1 MSAELKML
9 EKMEEDVQEF
19 EKHLKERKEAL
30 QEIDQTG
37 KISFWSKILDIQQI
51 LSNIFFYELMFCV
64 LKLLCVYGHVTVAYR
79 Q

>member
-37 KISFWSKILDIQQI
+37 KISFWSKIIDID
-51 LSNIFFYELMFCV
+51 M
-64 LKLLCVYGHVTVAYR
+64 
-79 Q
+79 

>member
-37 KISFWSKILDIQQI
+37 ISFWSKKIDI
-51 LSNIFFYELMFCV
+51 
-64 LKLLCVYGHVTVAYR
+64 
-79 Q
+79 

>member
-37 KISFWSKILDIQQI
+37 KISFWSKIFDI
-51 LSNIFFYELMFCV
+51 
-64 LKLLCVYGHVTVAYR
+64 
-79 Q
+79 

>member
-37 KISFWSKILDIQQI
+37 KISFWIKIIDMKQI
-51 LSNIFFYELMFCV
+51 FMS
-64 LKLLCVYGHVTVAYR
+64 LCSVS
-79 Q
+79 